1 MGTLKFKSLCPNNL
15 FNTPSCPILPIAMSD
30 VSPSDAASSPIT
42 PKREKLNFATKLAYG
57 AGDMGPAITAN
68 VLVFFLLYFFTNV
81 AGLPAGLASWI
92 LAIGKVSDAIN
103 DPITGILS
111 DRTRSRWGRRL
122 PWILFGAIPF
132 GILFFLQWIVPRFSD
147 NEATNTWWLFIYYLL
162 IAILFNLAYTA
173 VNLPYTALTP
183 ELTQDYNERTSLNS
197 FRFSFSI
204 GGSIL
209 SLILAGVI
217 FSAYPNEPG
226 KQYLVLGFLCTLLSV
241 LPIFWCVLVI
251 QERGAQPILSNP
263 LKKGFGT
270 FLSIVGALTVGYGI
284 IRIIPITSQWLGGT
298 GKADL
303 TSIAA
308 ILFGLLITIF
318 GLTLLFYSPEPHLSD
333 RNAVSE
339 RSQVNTAPSLP
350 FLEQL
355 KIVFRNK
362 PFLFVISI
370 YLCSWLAVQLTATIL
385 IYFVV
390 SWMGLSDAMFTTVAL
405 AVQGT
410 ALVMLFFWR
419 IVSERLGKKAV
430 YFMGCSLWIIAQ
442 GGLFFLQPG
451 QVTLMYCMAI
461 LAGFGVSVAYL
472 IPWSMVP
479 DVIELDE
486 LTTGQRREGIFYGFM
501 VLLQKI
507 GLALALLLVGQ
518 ALDMAGFIKS
528 VPGQPVP
535 IQPDSALL
543 AIRIAVGPLPT
554 IALIGGLVLAY
565 FYPITR
571 EYHAEIRLKLLERK
585 SAQSVNSQDYL

>member
-1 MGTLKFKSLCPNNL
+1 
-15 FNTPSCPILPIAMSD
+15 MSD
-30 VSPSDAASSPIT
+30 VSPSDAATSLTT
-42 PKREKLNFATKLAYG
+42 PEPEKLNFTTKLAYG

-92 LAIGKVSDAIN
+92 LAIGKISDAIN

-122 PWILFGAIPF
+122 PWILGGAIPF
-132 GILFFLQWIVPRFSD
+132 GILFFLQWIVPQFSS
-147 NEATNTWWLFIYYLL
+147 NEATNTWWLFSYYLL
-162 IAILFNLAYTA
+162 IAILFNLAYTF

-209 SLILAGVI
+209 SLILARII
-217 FSAYPNEPG
+217 FIAYPDDLI
-226 KQYLVLGFLCTLLSV
+226 KQYLVLGVLCAVLSV

-251 QERGAQPILSNP
+251 QERGAQPILNSQ
-263 LKKGFGT
+263 LKKVGGT
-270 FLSIVGALTVGYGI
+270 LLGIIGVLSIGYGI
-284 IRIIPITSQWLGGT
+284 IRIIPVTAQWLGST
-298 GKADL
+298 GEPVL
-303 TSIAA
+303 TNISA
-308 ILFGLLITIF
+308 ILFGLLITSF
-318 GLTLLFYSPEPHLSD
+318 GLTLLFAHPEPHLS
-333 RNAVSE
+333 NSSTIAE
-339 RSQVNTAPSLP
+339 ASQEDTTPPLSFV
-350 FLEQL
+350 EQL
-355 KIVFRNK
+355 KIVFGNK

-390 SWMGLSDAMFTTVAL
+390 SWMGLSDAVFTTVAL

-419 IVSERLGKKAV
+419 TVSERLGKKAV
-430 YFMGCSLWIIAQ
+430 YFMGMSLWIIAQ

-451 QVTLMYCMAI
+451 QIILMYVLAI

-486 LTTGQRREGIFYGFM
+486 LRTGQRREGIFYGFM

-507 GLALALLLVGQ
+507 GLALALFLVGQ
-518 ALDMAGFIKS
+518 ALDWANFIKS

-535 IQPDSALL
+535 TQPDSALW

-554 IALIGGLVLAY
+554 LALIVGLVLAY

-571 EYHAEIRLKLLERK
+571 EVHAEIRMKLLERK
-585 SAQSVNSQDYL
+585 SAQSVD